1 MPQAEMLAG
10 HVCTSVGGLR
20 SPVDQQSTTH
30 INLIRHGETDWNVE
44 HRYQGSTNIPLNDLG
59 RKQVKWLADSM
70 RDESWD
76 VIYSSPSIRA
86 FDTARAVAAAI
97 GIEEDAIIRDR
108 RLMERAYGEA
118 EGLTLPEREAKW
130 PEGEWLGLETW
141 EEVAERTMK
150 TLHSAV
156 QDHPGKRILIV
167 CHGGVINAILATLS
181 EAEIGTG
188 KTVIDNTSRTT
199 LDVTGDLWT
208 IGDVNNIDHLESLAA
223 AD

>member
-1 MPQAEMLAG
+1 MN
-10 HVCTSVGGLR
+10 
-20 SPVDQQSTTH
+20 QQSTTH

-44 HRYQGSTNIPLNDLG
+44 HRYQGSTDIPLNDLG

-76 VIYSSPSIRA
+76 VIYSSPSMRA
-86 FDTARAVAAAI
+86 FDTAKAVAAAI
-97 GIEEDAIIRDR
+97 GIDEEAIIRDR
-108 RLMERAYGEA
+108 RLMERGYGEA

-130 PEGEWLGLETW
+130 PEGEWPGLESW

-156 QDHPGKRILIV
+156 QDNLGKRILIV
-167 CHGGVINAILATLS
+167 CHGGVINAILATIS
-181 EAEIGTG
+181 EGEIGTG

-199 LDVTGDLWT
+199 LDVTGDIWT
-208 IGDVNNIDHLESLAA
+208 IGDVNNIDHLEALAA

>member
-1 MPQAEMLAG
+1 MN
-10 HVCTSVGGLR
+10 
-20 SPVDQQSTTH
+20 QQSTTH

-44 HRYQGSTNIPLNDLG
+44 HRYQGSTDIPLNDLG
-59 RKQVKWLADSM
+59 RKQAKWLADSM

-76 VIYSSPSIRA
+76 VIYSSPSMRA
-86 FDTARAVAAAI
+86 FDTAKAVAAAI
-97 GIEEDAIIRDR
+97 GIDEEAIIRDR
-108 RLMERAYGEA
+108 RLMERGYGEA

-130 PEGEWLGLETW
+130 PEGEWPGLESW

-156 QDHPGKRILIV
+156 QDNLGKRILIV
-167 CHGGVINAILATLS
+167 CHGGVINAILATIS
-181 EAEIGTG
+181 EGEIGTG

-208 IGDVNNIDHLESLAA
+208 IGDVNNIDHLEALAA

>member
-1 MPQAEMLAG
+1 
-10 HVCTSVGGLR
+10 
-20 SPVDQQSTTH
+20 VDQQSTTTH
-30 INLIRHGETDWNVE
+30 INLIRHGETNWNVE
-44 HRYQGSTNIPLNDLG
+44 HRYQGSTDIPLNYLG
-59 RKQVKWLADSM
+59 RKQVKWLADFM
-70 RDESWD
+70 RGEPWD
-76 VIYSSPSIRA
+76 VIYSSPSMRA
-86 FDTARAVAAAI
+86 FDTARAVAAAV
-97 GIEEDAIIRDR
+97 GVDEDAIIRDR

-130 PEGEWLGLETW
+130 PEGEWPGLESW

-156 QDHPGKRILIV
+156 QDNPGKRILIV

-181 EAEIGTG
+181 DGEIGTG

-199 LDVTGDLWT
+199 LDVAGDVWT

>member
-1 MPQAEMLAG
+1 MN
-10 HVCTSVGGLR
+10 
-20 SPVDQQSTTH
+20 QQSTTH

-44 HRYQGSTNIPLNDLG
+44 HRYQGSTDIPLNDLG

-76 VIYSSPSIRA
+76 VIYSSPSMRA
-86 FDTARAVAAAI
+86 FDTAKAVAAAI
-97 GIEEDAIIRDR
+97 GIDEEAIIRDR
-108 RLMERAYGEA
+108 RLMERGYGEA

-130 PEGEWLGLETW
+130 PEGEWPGLESW

-156 QDHPGKRILIV
+156 QDNLGKRILIV
-167 CHGGVINAILATLS
+167 CHGGVINAILATIS
-181 EAEIGTG
+181 EGEIGTG

-199 LDVTGDLWT
+199 LDVTGDIWT

>member
-1 MPQAEMLAG
+1 M
-10 HVCTSVGGLR
+10 
-20 SPVDQQSTTH
+20 DQQSTTH

-44 HRYQGSTNIPLNDLG
+44 HRYQGSTDIPLNDLG

-76 VIYSSPSIRA
+76 VIYSSPSMRA

-108 RLMERAYGEA
+108 RLMERGYGEA

-130 PEGEWLGLETW
+130 PEGEWPGLESW

-156 QDHPGKRILIV
+156 QDNPGKRILII

-181 EAEIGTG
+181 EGEIGTG

-199 LDVTGDLWT
+199 LDVTGNLWT

-223 AD
+223 VD

>member
-1 MPQAEMLAG
+1 M
-10 HVCTSVGGLR
+10 
-20 SPVDQQSTTH
+20 DQQGITTH

-44 HRYQGSTNIPLNDLG
+44 HRYQGSTDIPLNALG

-70 RDESWD
+70 RGEPWD
-76 VIYSSPSIRA
+76 VIYSSPSMRA
-86 FDTARAVAAAI
+86 FDTAGAVAAAI
-97 GIEEDAIIRDR
+97 GIDEDAIIKDR

-130 PEGEWLGLETW
+130 PEGEWPGLESW

-150 TLHSAV
+150 TLHAAA
-156 QDHPGKRILIV
+156 QDHPGKRILVV

-181 EAEIGTG
+181 EGEIGTG

-199 LDVTGDLWT
+199 LDVTGDVWT